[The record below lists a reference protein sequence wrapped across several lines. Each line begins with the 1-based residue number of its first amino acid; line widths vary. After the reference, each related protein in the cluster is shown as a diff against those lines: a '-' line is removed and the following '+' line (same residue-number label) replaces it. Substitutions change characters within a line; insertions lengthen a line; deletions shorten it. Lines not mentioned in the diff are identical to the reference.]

1 MHREP
6 SPNDASQRP
15 QCRDVGFKLLIG
27 WLPHRQIEAVA
38 ALMAQVFE
46 QLRQL
51 QAQGF
56 MTPAV
61 LAQAAEQVFGQLADR
76 SNTFAKALCFA
87 QLCEARFWGK
97 DAVHA
102 RLSLHSMFLHHLG
115 A

>member
-1 MHREP
+1 
-6 SPNDASQRP
+6 
-15 QCRDVGFKLLIG
+15 
-27 WLPHRQIEAVA
+27 
-38 ALMAQVFE
+38 
-46 QLRQL
+46 
-51 QAQGF
+51 
-56 MTPAV
+56 
-61 LAQAAEQVFGQLADR
+61 LADR